1 MPDANV
7 GNALLIYG
15 PLGIFVV
22 LFAFGFVFS
31 KSSMER
37 ERTITDRALVNN
49 EKLSEAL
56 DRVTDAVLR
65 DRVGA

>member
-7 GNALLIYG
+7 GSALLIYG

-37 ERTITDRALVNN
+37 ERVLVDRMVENN
-49 EKLSEAL
+49 AKMAEAL

>member
-22 LFAFGFVFS
+22 LFAFGFIYS

-37 ERTITDRALVNN
+37 ERELVDRALENN
-49 EKLSEAL
+49 AKMAESL
-56 DRVTDAVLR
+56 DRLTDSVLKAER
-65 DRVGA
+65 Q

>member
-22 LFAFGFVFS
+22 LFAFGIIFS

-37 ERTITDRALVNN
+37 ERALTDRALVNN

-56 DRVTDAVLR
+56 DRLTAAVLR
-65 DRVGA
+65 ERAGA

>member
-1 MPDANV
+1 MPDPSI
-7 GNALLIYG
+7 GNALLVYG

-37 ERTITDRALVNN
+37 ERTLTDRALENN
-49 EKLSEAL
+49 GKMAEAL